1 MTPEPNSAGTPVG
14 TSGLYFDPCA
24 FVPQLGTLGNL
35 GRNTLIGPGI
45 ASFDFS
51 VSKNFRIREGTD
63 LQFRA
68 ESFNLANHPNFQ
80 APSANTRRIFDGT
93 AQGQL
98 VSTAVGALTATTTA
112 SRQIQFGLK
121 LVF

>member
-1 MTPEPNSAGTPVG
+1 VGTP
-14 TSGLYFDPCA
+14 TLYFDPCA
-24 FVPQLGTLGNL
+24 FIAQPLGTFGNL

-45 ASFDFS
+45 TELDFLIA
-51 VSKNFRIREGTD
+51 KNFQIREGTE

-68 ESFNLANHPNFQ
+68 EGFNILNHPNFQ
-80 APSANTRRIFDGT
+80 APSAATRRIFDGS

-98 VSTAVGALTATTTA
+98 VSTAVGALTSTTTS